1 MDWLSLKIF
10 YPAKVISKKMKGQA
24 TDWEKIFATY
34 ISNKEV
40 AFKIYKRI
48 SKKINCLIK
57 KWIKNVNRSS
67 KDIQTVHKFMNKCSV
82 SFVIVVVQSLSC
94 V

>member
-24 TDWEKIFATY
+24 IDWEKIFATY

-40 AFKIYKRI
+40 ACEIYKRI
-48 SKKINCLIK
+48 LKI
-57 KWIKNVNRSS
+57 
-67 KDIQTVHKFMNKCSV
+67 
-82 SFVIVVVQSLSC
+82 
-94 V
+94 